1 MTTKN
6 RIAVTLALLL
16 AAGSAQLARAE
27 GDVTT
32 IDGKFVIP
40 ADDFA
45 MFSDDEDSLS
55 VKGGIGVRS
64 AGGQAATLLRSA
76 VPTDSLPAP
85 GVVISGTR
93 SAGASGKKSVSTN
106 VQINDPAL
114 DHIVTFPPAVGTR
127 PFEFATQSETSTVSM
142 GQDIVVG
149 YNNSAGGVVE
159 FFPGA
164 GLFFTQLLF
173 SGYSV
178 SHDGGQTWVSNF
190 VPSVSPDAPFTFGD
204 PSLAADRNGNVYYAS
219 LGADANAA
227 SAIIINK
234 STDKGSTFGPATVVV
249 LDDGGDKEW
258 LAIGPDPKTPAR
270 DNLYITWTSFRN
282 AGSELWFARSID
294 GGATWTTKALFAP
307 VDNGSTSSS
316 FVQFSSPTV
325 DASTGRLY
333 VPFVHFSDIDS
344 DNIRVLVSDDGGDT
358 FHFLA
363 FNVAGAP
370 DAFSF
375 PNVQPGAINDCG
387 TGGGFRNS
395 LHQGPSTIAPSG
407 FSRWV
412 QSTRLIQQPSA
423 AADRGRFVFAL
434 NTSTSPFFGDPTAG
448 STIRIVLS
456 PDGGASWAAPITIP
470 STTADPQHVHPS
482 LALGQN
488 ANRVWVGYYVQQA
501 NEQLRTDLATLH
513 IDGNKLRLDQTTGLS
528 TVAFDLTPSNITRTP
543 PTTTTN
549 FDRTVVACYDIG
561 EYMSVAARVRGE
573 SSTDGVVAAWG
584 DNRNTWT
591 GPPGSAAPYT
601 HAQPDVFF
609 GRVGN

>member
-1 MTTKN
+1 MMTGN
-6 RIAVTLALLL
+6 RIAVTFAMLL
-16 AAGSAQLARAE
+16 AAGSAQVARAE
-27 GDVTT
+27 GGVTT

-40 ADDFA
+40 VEDLLDD
-45 MFSDDEDSLS
+45 DGDSVS
-55 VKGGIGVRS
+55 VKGGLGVRS
-64 AGGQAATLLRSA
+64 SGGQAAQSLKSA
-76 VPTDSLPAP
+76 VPTASLPAP
-85 GVVISGTR
+85 GIAIQGKS
-93 SAGASGKKSVSTN
+93 SAGASGKKSVSSN
-106 VQINDPAL
+106 VQVNDPAL
-114 DHIVTFPPAVGTR
+114 DHIVTFPPAVNTR

-149 YNNSAGGVVE
+149 YNSSAGAVVE
-159 FFPGA
+159 FFPGF
-164 GLFFTQLLF
+164 GLAFTQVFL

-190 VPSVSPDAPFTFGD
+190 IPSVSPEAPFTFGD

-219 LGADANAA
+219 LGADASAA
-227 SAIIINK
+227 SAIIVGK

-258 LAIGPDPKTPAR
+258 MAIGPDPTVPSR
-270 DNLYITWTSFRN
+270 DNLYITWTSFKD
-282 AGSELWFARSID
+282 ASSELWLARSID
-294 GGATWTTKALFAP
+294 GGATWTTKQLFAP
-307 VDNGSTSSS
+307 VDDGIQSA
-316 FVQFSSPTV
+316 FIQFSNPVV
-325 DASTGRLY
+325 DATTGRLY
-333 VPFVHFSDIDS
+333 VPFLHFSDGDA
-344 DNIRVLVSDDGGDT
+344 DNVRVLVSDDGGDT

-363 FNVAGAP
+363 FNVAGAVDP
-370 DAFSF
+370 FAF
-375 PNVQPGAINDCG
+375 PNVTPGALNDCG
-387 TGGGFRNS
+387 TGGGIRNA
-395 LHQGPSTIAPSG
+395 LHQGPATAG
-407 FSRWV
+407 RFGLSRWA
-412 QSTRLIQQPSA
+412 QTTRLISQPSSA
-423 AADRGRFVFAL
+423 AERGRFVFAI

-456 PDGGASWAAPITIP
+456 PDGGGSWAEPVTIA
-470 STTADPQHVHPS
+470 STAADPQHVHPS

-488 ANRVWVGYYVQQA
+488 GNRVWVGYYVQQA

-513 IDGNKLRLDQTTGLS
+513 INGRSLRLDQTTGLS
-528 TVAFDLTPSNITRTP
+528 NTAFDFTPNNITRT

-549 FDRTVVACYDIG
+549 FDRTIRPCYDIG
-561 EYMSVAARVRGE
+561 EYMSVAARVRGQ